1 MNIKRIKN
9 QKSSWIIQ
17 IIHFSKNN
25 KNLNTK
31 SFKTRPSEKYFIDKW
46 NLELL
51 QNHTDRLWNWIEKL
65 WSKAEDIEMENL
77 KKISD
82 IIIQINGLVL
92 TWITIFIAIKNE
104 KIIFY
109 HKIIVL
115 FLIISIF
122 WSIIYELW
130 FKRKI
135 TKYFK
140 AYFITYGKIFEEEL
154 SDFYSKIESNKI
166 SNLNEINSEK
176 RQALNN
182 EQKEDLS
189 TLNYKSIS
197 ENQEKWYRI
206 RKSEIKNLMSDFKVL
221 QEKIKCRRMLWY
233 IILWIIFTLFLTLLL
248 LILF

>member
-31 SFKTRPSEKYFIDKW
+31 SFKMRPSEKYFIDKW

>member
-1 MNIKRIKN
+1 MY
-9 QKSSWIIQ
+9 
-17 IIHFSKNN
+17 FSKNN

-31 SFKTRPSEKYFIDKW
+31 LFKMRPSEKYFIDKW

-65 WSKAEDIEMENL
+65 WSKAEDIEIENL
-77 KKISD
+77 KNISD

-104 KIIFY
+104 ELIFY

-130 FKRKI
+130 LKRKI
-135 TKYFK
+135 SKYFT
-140 AYFITYGKIFEEEL
+140 AYFITYGEIFEEEL

-166 SNLNEINSEK
+166 SNFNGINPENK
-176 RQALNN
+176 QTLTD

-189 TLNYKSIS
+189 VLNYKSIS
-197 ENQEKWYRI
+197 EVQERWYGI
-206 RKSEIKNLMSDFKVL
+206 RKTEIKNLMSDFNVL

-233 IILWIIFTLFLTLLL
+233 IILWGISFIFLILLL